1 MSKGLSQKEAPF
13 SKAIFQSKQAIKIIH
28 HARYRTHKCGKNLA
42 MPQPAPK
49 PLEIAHVLFQKLNI
63 LLKVLLRVA

>member
-1 MSKGLSQKEAPF
+1 MSKELSRKEAPF
-13 SKAIFQSKQAIKIIH
+13 SKVIFQSKQAITIIH
-28 HARYRTHKCGKNLA
+28 HARTHKCGKNLA

-49 PLEIAHVLFQKLNI
+49 PLEIAPVLFQKLNI